1 MAEGSTTKHD
11 EGYDTRIVNLGLG
24 WIKMPCGGEA
34 KGKKT
39 LPRSGLVQLI
49 IIRPPAV

>member
-39 LPRSGLVQLI
+39 LPRSGLVQ
-49 IIRPPAV
+49 R